1 MSAKQIEGQMTFGD
15 IEITA
20 TTPPP
25 EIESPET
32 AKSPETTKS
41 PKSKN
46 INYARVPDS
55 GFEIPKPNN
64 IPTVKDIVKTLDKG
78 TYRTSRYEFLSDV
91 FECGAIAISNKFDKR
106 KAPEREENYLRIIKK
121 YDKDMQN
128 LLVET
133 FTQIYL
139 LLSNQ
144 INPHVGFDDYLGKIY
159 MQSETSS
166 KQAGQ
171 FFTPY
176 HVSLASAEMTLEKG
190 LIEKYIEEDK
200 ILTLN
205 EPTCGSGGMVLAA
218 ADVLYNRY
226 HFNISRNLLVVCG
239 DIDKRCVHMAYLQ
252 LALAGIPA
260 IIYHQ
265 NALSLETWDKWETP
279 AYIMQWLRFRN
290 CLEKK

>member
-1 MSAKQIEGQMTFGD
+1 MSTKQIEGQMTFGD
-15 IEITA
+15 IKIAA

-25 EIESPET
+25 EIESPEI
-32 AKSPETTKS
+32 TKS

-46 INYARVPDS
+46 INYARFPDS
-55 GFEIPKPNN
+55 EFNMPTPTDV
-64 IPTVKDIVKTLDKG
+64 PTVKDIIKNLDKG
-78 TYRTSRYEFLSDV
+78 TYKTSRYEFLSDV

-106 KAPEREENYLRIIKK
+106 KAPEREESYLRIIKK

-128 LLVET
+128 LLLET

-190 LIEKYIEEDK
+190 LIEQYIEEDK

-218 ADVLYNRY
+218 ADVLYNKY
-226 HFNISRNLLVVCG
+226 HFNIARNFLLYAV
-239 DIDKRCVHMAYLQ
+239 I
-252 LALAGIPA
+252 
-260 IIYHQ
+260 
-265 NALSLETWDKWETP
+265 
-279 AYIMQWLRFRN
+279 
-290 CLEKK
+290 

>member
-1 MSAKQIEGQMTFGD
+1 MSTKQIDGQMTFGD

-25 EIESPET
+25 EIESPEI
-32 AKSPETTKS
+32 TKS

-55 GFEIPKPNN
+55 EFNMPTPTDV
-64 IPTVKDIVKTLDKG
+64 PTVKDIIKNLDKG
-78 TYRTSRYEFLSDV
+78 SYKVSRHEFLSDL

-106 KAPEREENYLRIIKK
+106 NAEKREEMYLNIIKK

-128 LLVET
+128 LLAET
-133 FTQIYL
+133 FAMIYGL
-139 LLSNQ
+139 LTAQTFSS
-144 INPHVGFDDYLGKIY
+144 VGFNDYLGEVY
-159 MQSETSS
+159 MQSETSNS
-166 KQAGQ
+166 KAGQ

-176 HVSLASAEMTLEKG
+176 HVSLASAEMTLERG
-190 LIEKYIEEDK
+190 LIEQYIEEDK

-226 HFNISRNLLVVCG
+226 RFNISRNLLVVCG

-279 AYIMQWLRFRN
+279 AYIMQWLRFRD
-290 CLEKK
+290 CLKDK

>member
-1 MSAKQIEGQMTFGD
+1 MSAKQIEGQMTFDD
-15 IEITA
+15 IKITA
-20 TTPPP
+20 TIPPP
-25 EIESPET
+25 EIESPEI
-32 AKSPETTKS
+32 TKS

-46 INYARVPDS
+46 INYARVPD
-55 GFEIPKPNN
+55 GDFEIPKPNN
-64 IPTVKDIVKTLDKG
+64 IPTVKDIVKTLNKG
-78 TYRTSRYEFLSDV
+78 TYKTSRYEFLSDV

-106 KAPEREENYLRIIKK
+106 KAPEREESYLRIIKK

-128 LLVET
+128 LLLET

-144 INPHVGFDDYLGKIY
+144 INSHVGFDDYLGKIY

-190 LIEKYIEEDK
+190 LIEQYIEEDK

-252 LALAGIPA
+252 LALAEIPT